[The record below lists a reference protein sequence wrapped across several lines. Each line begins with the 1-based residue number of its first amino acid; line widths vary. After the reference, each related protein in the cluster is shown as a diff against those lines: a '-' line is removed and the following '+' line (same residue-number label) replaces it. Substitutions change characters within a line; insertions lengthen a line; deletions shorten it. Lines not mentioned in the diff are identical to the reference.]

1 MASVKRSGVSQ
12 GAVALF
18 FFFFFLSVLA
28 VAPNHPLMNYVL
40 ILLAFLL
47 CGCAYLAYLLIGSV
61 SMFDFG
67 NVGVTKQKRECLGYL
82 YFDVFVHFERA
93 GRVRL
98 NIKESTDPFAL
109 PVFIIDCLPKGLEV

>member
-1 MASVKRSGVSQ
+1 
-12 GAVALF
+12 
-18 FFFFFLSVLA
+18 
-28 VAPNHPLMNYVL
+28 MNYVL

-67 NVGVTKQKRECLGYL
+67 DVGVRKKRECLGH
-82 YFDVFVHFERA
+82 FDLFVHVERA

-109 PVFIIDCLPKGLEV
+109 PVFIINCLPKGLEVKFSLDFLQKSSMIC